1 MSELTAVA
9 ERPALADDRSVARY
23 LRDNPDFFHQHPQL
37 LEVLRV
43 PHESGSAV
51 SLVERQLSTLRET
64 NHKLKRQLHEMISA
78 ARDNDRI
85 ASSVH
90 QFSLELMAA
99 DSLDDLL
106 AASRDLLL
114 EHFSADDVSV
124 LLIDAEEGER
134 STEQPW
140 RYVTHDHGDL
150 QCLSDVLQNRK
161 IRCGLASE
169 MQKQVLFG
177 DRAEAQ
183 ASVAIVPL
191 VAGRELGVLSLGS
204 RSELTYTRD
213 QGHLFLERVG
223 QLVSSGVNRFLR

>member
-1 MSELTAVA
+1 MSELEAVA
-9 ERPALADDRSVARY
+9 ERPELDDRGVARY

-43 PHESGSAV
+43 PHQRAGAV
-51 SLVERQLSTLRET
+51 SLVERQLSTLRDT
-64 NHKLKRQLHEMISA
+64 NDKLKRQLHEMIGA
-78 ARDNDRI
+78 ARENDRI
-85 ASSVH
+85 AASVH

-114 EHFSADDVSV
+114 EHFSADDVAV
-124 LLIDAEEGER
+124 MLIDAEEGER
-134 STEQPW
+134 SVDTPW
-140 RYVTHDHGDL
+140 RYVSHDHDDL
-150 QCLSDVLQNRK
+150 QCFSDVLQNRK

-177 DRAEAQ
+177 ERASDQ

-191 VAGRELGVLSLGS
+191 IAGRELGLLSLGS

>member
-1 MSELTAVA
+1 MSDVTAAA
-9 ERPALADDRSVARY
+9 EPPVLEDDRSVARY
-23 LRDNPDFFHQHPQL
+23 LRDNLGFFEQHPQL
-37 LEVLRV
+37 LAELRV
-43 PHESGSAV
+43 PHQTGAAI
-51 SLVERQLSTLRET
+51 SLVERQLSTLRES
-64 NHKLKRQLHEMISA
+64 NNKLKRQLHEMISA

-85 ASSVH
+85 AASVH
-90 QFSLELMAA
+90 KFSLELMAV

-114 EHFSADDVSV
+114 ENFAADDVAV
-124 LLIDAEEGER
+124 LLIDSEQGER
-134 STEQPW
+134 SEEQPW
-140 RYVTHDHGDL
+140 RYVEHDHSDL
-150 QCLSDVLQNRK
+150 QCFSDVLKNRK

-169 MQKQVLFG
+169 MQKSVLFG
-177 DRAEAQ
+177 DRAEEQ

-191 VAGRELGVLSLGS
+191 VAGRELGILSLGS